1 MNWGELAMLVTRMG
15 ENSKMIMC
23 GDDKQDMLTSRKDV
37 TGWYDIMDIFDI
49 MPSVA
54 IVTYDQD
61 DIVRSDIVREF
72 IIASEKYFSQ
82 FEAAEQFQ

>member
-1 MNWGELAMLVTRMG
+1 MLVTRMG

-49 MPSVA
+49 MPSVV
-54 IVTYDQD
+54 IVRYDQG

-82 FEAAEQFQ
+82 LEVAEHFQ

>member
-1 MNWGELAMLVTRMG
+1 
-15 ENSKMIMC
+15 
-23 GDDKQDMLTSRKDV
+23 MLTSRKDV
-37 TGWYDIMDIFDI
+37 SGWYDIMDVFDI

-54 IVTYDQD
+54 IVRYDQE

-82 FEAAEQFQ
+82 LEAAEQFQ